1 MSFRNIIFNNIK
13 AVLFDFDDTL
23 VDFKSK
29 SQEALISVSRD
40 IYNFIKENYNKEID
54 MNIIEKIVITE
65 SERLDKE
72 GEYNRNKWWESVLK
86 ALNIDYI
93 DKSQLYDWTRLYWSI
108 ASNTEPYDDA
118 EKLIDYLYGK
128 GYKLGIVTNSD
139 GEGGNKNKRLKN
151 FPLIN
156 KFNVIIIAGEQGIRP
171 KPNLEP
177 FLIACERISVEPVS
191 CLFVGDDR
199 VKDCLA
205 AKKANMKSVL
215 VDREGK
221 IKDAELYADFVVS
234 KLTQLEEFL

>member
-1 MSFRNIIFNNIK
+1 
-13 AVLFDFDDTL
+13 
-23 VDFKSK
+23 
-29 SQEALISVSRD
+29 
-40 IYNFIKENYNKEID
+40 
-54 MNIIEKIVITE
+54 
-65 SERLDKE
+65 
-72 GEYNRNKWWESVLK
+72 
-86 ALNIDYI
+86 
-93 DKSQLYDWTRLYWSI
+93 
-108 ASNTEPYDDA
+108 
-118 EKLIDYLYGK
+118 
-128 GYKLGIVTNSD
+128 
-139 GEGGNKNKRLKN
+139 
-151 FPLIN
+151 

-221 IKDAELYADFVVS
+221 VKDAELYADFVVS

>member
-177 FLIACERISVEPVS
+177 FLIVCERLSVEPVS

-221 IKDAELYADFVVS
+221 VKDAELYADFVVS

>member
-86 ALNIDYI
+86 ALNIDYV

-118 EKLIDYLYGK
+118 EKLIEYLYSK

-139 GEGGNKNKRLKN
+139 GEGGNKNKRLKS

-191 CLFVGDDR
+191 CLFVGDDH

-221 IKDAELYADFVVS
+221 VKDAELYADFVVS

>member
-1 MSFRNIIFNNIK
+1 MIFNNIK

-215 VDREGK
+215 IDREGK
-221 IKDAELYADFVVS
+221 VKDAELYADFVVS

>member
-1 MSFRNIIFNNIK
+1 MIFNNIK

-118 EKLIDYLYGK
+118 EKLIEYLYSK

-151 FPLIN
+151 FPLID
-156 KFNVIIIAGEQGIRP
+156 KFDVIIIAGEQGIRP

-191 CLFVGDDR
+191 CLFVGDDH

-221 IKDAELYADFVVS
+221 VKDAELYADFVVS
-234 KLTQLEEFL
+234 TLTQLEEFL

>member
-1 MSFRNIIFNNIK
+1 MIFNNIK

-177 FLIACERISVEPVS
+177 FLIVCERLSVEPVS

-221 IKDAELYADFVVS
+221 VKDAELYADFVVS

>member
-1 MSFRNIIFNNIK
+1 MIFNNIK

-191 CLFVGDDR
+191 CLFVGDDH

-221 IKDAELYADFVVS
+221 VKDAELYADFVVS

>member
-1 MSFRNIIFNNIK
+1 MIFNNIK

-221 IKDAELYADFVVS
+221 VKDAELYADFVVS

>member
-1 MSFRNIIFNNIK
+1 
-13 AVLFDFDDTL
+13 
-23 VDFKSK
+23 
-29 SQEALISVSRD
+29 
-40 IYNFIKENYNKEID
+40 

-118 EKLIDYLYGK
+118 EKLIEYLYSK

-151 FPLIN
+151 FPLID
-156 KFNVIIIAGEQGIRP
+156 KFDVIIIAGEQGIRP

-191 CLFVGDDR
+191 CLFVGDDH

-221 IKDAELYADFVVS
+221 VKDAELYADFVVS
-234 KLTQLEEFL
+234 TLTQLEEFL